1 MNNKIHA
8 KMTANAI
15 FLLIQYISYFEGE
28 REGEENPAPRPVEQD
43 EVLPHRT
50 FLLTRRGI
58 LH

>member
-8 KMTANAI
+8 KMAANAI
-15 FLLIQYISYFEGE
+15 FLLIQCISYVEGE
-28 REGEENPAPRPVEQD
+28 REGEENPVPRPVEQD
-43 EVLPHRT
+43 AVLPDRT